1 MCVHLIKLFALFT
14 ETINVGEFAQQS
26 FIFVHGECNDSDFHV
41 GFRVLFGIGKPW
53 EVKGRMAA
61 VALSTPLAHWI
72 PGAGA
77 RLAELAAKA
86 KNNPTAVVGQG
97 RVTGRA
103 CRTGGS
109 GFSGCHQRGV
119 ITSELIISG
128 HM

>member
-1 MCVHLIKLFALFT
+1 MLGNSH
-14 ETINVGEFAQQS
+14 NSHS
-26 FIFVHGECNDSDFHV
+26 FLCTGNAMIVISMLDS
-41 GFRVLFGIGKPW
+41 GCIGKAW